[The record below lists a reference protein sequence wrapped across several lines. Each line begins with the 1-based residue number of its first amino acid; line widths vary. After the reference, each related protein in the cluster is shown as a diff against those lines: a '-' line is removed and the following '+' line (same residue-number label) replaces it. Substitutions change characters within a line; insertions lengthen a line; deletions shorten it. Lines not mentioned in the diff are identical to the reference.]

1 MSTLKHESGTTKI
14 QIDFASE
21 EFLSH
26 QFELE
31 FVELRVIFYNYFAMG
46 KQMEQQIGFASGIFL
61 HFVFHLEYTE
71 VIKILGVAFVGDIKS
86 K

>member
-1 MSTLKHESGTTKI
+1 
-14 QIDFASE
+14 
-21 EFLSH
+21 
-26 QFELE
+26 
-31 FVELRVIFYNYFAMG
+31 
-46 KQMEQQIGFASGIFL
+46 MEQQIGFASGIFL